1 MKNQT
6 TKYLKY
12 AIGEILLVVIGIL
25 IALQI
30 NNWNENRKTRAAEI
44 KLVNRLI
51 ADVKADSIFYNSRLE
66 LFTKQINVYNK
77 IFDMCSR
84 AEHFP
89 EDSEI
94 LEDFET
100 PFVKAA
106 NYSDVINN
114 NKDIIDQISDDSIKQ
129 ALRNYNKS
137 FVFISTAIEISN
149 SKSTEFDNIL
159 RIEHDKV
166 SQFNKPM
173 SLIDYKDY
181 CKTENLEGYLIIL
194 MDSNRNCYSQTERFL
209 KDNAQLHL
217 KLNKYL
223 NKL

>member
-1 MKNQT
+1 MENKT
-6 TKYLKY
+6 SKYFKY
-12 AIGEILLVVIGIL
+12 AIGEIVLVVIGIL

-30 NNWNENRKTRAAEI
+30 NNWNENRKTRAVEI

-66 LFTKQINVYNK
+66 LFSKQINVYNNIYK
-77 IFDMCSR
+77 MCSS
-84 AEHFP
+84 AENLP
-89 EDSEI
+89 KDSLI

-114 NKDIIDQISDDSIKQ
+114 SQDIMEQISDDSIKQ

-137 FVFISTAIEISN
+137 FVFISTAIEITN
-149 SKSTEFDNIL
+149 ETVRKFDNIF
-159 RIEHDKV
+159 RIEHDKI

-173 SLIDYKDY
+173 SLLDYKVY
-181 CKTENLEGYLIIL
+181 CETENLEGYLTIL
-194 MDSNRNCYSQTERFL
+194 MGSNQNCYSQTERFL
-209 KDNAQLHL
+209 KDNDQLRL
-217 KLNKYL
+217 KLNNYL